1 MRAQSLF
8 VRADRIERRLC
19 LFANAA
25 CQRRRVRQLF
35 RAVSRLG
42 DGVFWYALMA
52 TMPLWQWFAARSGA
66 NNPSAESM
74 RSAEMVSG
82 EPLSPTPPLVG
93 MILDPS
99 QWPIIWQVSLQM
111 LIAGAVGLALYKLLK
126 VRLVRERPFIGLIGI
141 ECAMPPL
148 DRYSFPSGHTL
159 HAVTFTAIAIHH
171 VPMLAWVLVPFSL
184 LIAASRVVLGL
195 HYPTDVLA
203 GAVLGALIAA
213 ATLSWG

>member
-1 MRAQSLF
+1 
-8 VRADRIERRLC
+8 
-19 LFANAA
+19 
-25 CQRRRVRQLF
+25 
-35 RAVSRLG
+35 
-42 DGVFWYALMA
+42 
-52 TMPLWQWFAARSGA
+52 
-66 NNPSAESM
+66 
-74 RSAEMVSG
+74 
-82 EPLSPTPPLVG
+82 
-93 MILDPS
+93 
-99 QWPIIWQVSLQM
+99 M

-203 GAVLGALIAA
+203 GAALGALIAA